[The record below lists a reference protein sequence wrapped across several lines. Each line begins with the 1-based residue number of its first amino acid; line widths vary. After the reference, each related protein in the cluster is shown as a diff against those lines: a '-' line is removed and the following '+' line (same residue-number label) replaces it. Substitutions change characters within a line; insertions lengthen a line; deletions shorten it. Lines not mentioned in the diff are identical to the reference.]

1 MKRVTILLP
10 EALYNEIKKL
20 KEEGKI
26 KSMSE
31 FLRNLIAYAMH
42 INGKERAPRVV
53 IPRISVPIGKPRN
66 EKPEEKGLIGY
77 GKVHAELM
85 QQLKQVL
92 AIRRKRIMGDNDAGV
107 GERKKNNTK
116 EP

>member
-10 EALYNEIKKL
+10 EKLYEEIRRL
-20 KEEGKI
+20 KDEGKI

-42 INGKERAPRVV
+42 INGKERAPRVIV
-53 IPRISVPIGKPRN
+53 KQDWSVPIGKPRN
-66 EKPEEKGLIGY
+66 EKPEERGLIGY

-85 QQLKQVL
+85 
-92 AIRRKRIMGDNDAGV
+92 
-107 GERKKNNTK
+107 
-116 EP
+116 